1 MDAHQAPNRL
11 LSRLE
16 PLAATA
22 LYETA
27 TTRVLS
33 KALALFRQRKPL
45 GLSLRGMEGIL
56 ASIPLNVGPASPE
69 EEEERL
75 AVALVDLLVK
85 QHRAYRSMGF
95 EYAEDALKE
104 YARRLF

>member
-69 EEEERL
+69 EEERL